1 MIPILYEKGEIAFT
15 SNGLGRLADCISC
28 TVTEERNGIYECQ
41 FTYPVSG
48 AMYSQITEG
57 RILGVIHDDAHD
69 IQPFDIYGRSAPING
84 TVTFYAHHISY
95 RLGNVILKPMSAAS
109 CAAAMA
115 AIPSNTYNACPFTF
129 WTDKSAS
136 ATFTNAVPS
145 AVRAI
150 LGGQAGSILDVYG
163 KGDYEFDKW
172 TVKLHLNRG
181 NDNGVAIRYG
191 VNLTD
196 LTQNVDVSSAYTAVV
211 PYWLGAEGDLV
222 TLPEGY
228 VACTGM
234 AVVPVPLDLSAD
246 FDEMPTVEQ
255 LRTKATARLESSRAW
270 LPNENIRVSFI
281 DLSHTE
287 EYKNVAALQRV
298 CLCDSV
304 SVYCGDLDIYAVS
317 MKVVR
322 VVFNVLT
329 EMYDEIE
336 LGDPRTTLAQTIAA
350 QFEEVTADL
359 PTTEQVR
366 SMLSQG
372 VENATAQITGAL
384 GGFVRF
390 IYDANGKMQEIVIMD
405 TDDIS
410 TAHKVWRWNSGGLGY
425 SSNGYNGPYG
435 TAITQDGA
443 IVADYITSGVMNA
456 DLIRAGT
463 ITSPVGGTYW
473 DLDNGI
479 FVIGSNANIGGMS
492 AGDIV
497 DSIGS
502 TVTAIDIEYAHNQDS
517 STAPTSG
524 WSTVAPS
531 WAAGWYI
538 WQRTKMTTPDG
549 VEYSEPTCISGRD
562 GSSATPGLNQA
573 TLYLYRRAATQPS
586 APATSMTY
594 TFASGELTGIPGGWF
609 RAIPSGSDPCWVT
622 SAAAISTDTAVTLT
636 SNAWQTP
643 VMLAYNGA
651 AVANVVT
658 LFAVS
663 DSTIPPATSEFH
675 ELGEEIPWTDDNDN
689 IITDDN
695 DEPIYF
701 MVDESPVPTSLTPYV
716 WTFQRTTYTDGTV
729 LDSTKAITAVYGEQ
743 GIGVAAIVEQYYLS
757 TSDEEPTGGAWS
769 ERQPVWQPGTYIWT
783 RSRITWTDD
792 AVTTTEPVLAR
803 AINAANEAAAQADAK
818 AESASAREQIIYHS
832 AVSGTITMAA
842 NTTWVENSANAQNV
856 WTTTR
861 PVYNGGY
868 PVLFVATQRQSVE
881 QRAGTTCSC
890 TTPVIDQ
897 TTTVIDGGHI
907 STGTIDA
914 GVVNVTNLKAGNI
927 TSGTLSA
934 DRIGASSITAGK
946 IAAGAITA
954 DKIAAGAITADKLAA
969 AVITSIN
976 NAQSTADS
984 ANSLEQLVY
993 RSAAAGTSSMAAP
1006 TSWVSNSTGNQNTW
1020 TIKRPQY
1027 SSSYPVLFV
1036 ATQRKT
1042 VDGTV
1047 TCTTPQID
1055 QTTTVIDGGNII
1067 TGSIT
1072 SGKIAAGAITS
1083 NKLDSDV
1090 ITSINTAQS
1099 TANGANSLTQT
1110 IYKQAVSG
1118 TGSMSGTTTWVTA
1131 TGESTSSD
1139 TAGLTP
1145 VWTTKRPTYRSKYPV
1160 IFVATQRKTV
1170 EGTVTC
1176 TTPLKDDTMT
1186 VIDGGHI
1193 TTGAID
1199 AGRISTGTLDASKIT
1214 VTNLDGGSI
1223 TAGSLSADKIKGG
1236 TLVLGGANNT
1246 NGYLSIKDASN
1257 NTIGRWDKDGI
1268 EASLGSLAFVRR
1280 SGNYS
1285 AKLNLGDSYTTLFSY
1300 TYSSSTMTNKAELKS
1315 GSFNMSSN
1323 SSERYEPGIRSTN
1336 SRYNWTACL
1345 DPREVSIGNSS
1356 SPDFYASIINGY
1368 LYCGVKGDLTVNG
1381 TKSRSVSTDQYSD
1394 RLLYCYETPSPMF
1407 GDIGEGVIG
1416 EDGFCYIPLD
1426 AVFAQTVTTAQYQV
1440 FLQKYGDGDCWVME
1454 RRGSCFIV
1462 RGTPGLVFGWE
1473 IKARQ
1478 RDFDQLRLE
1487 KNVKPFAVPDTT
1499 YGEDAAQHIMD
1510 IQKERE
1516 IA

>member
-1 MIPILYEKGEIAFT
+1 MKPILYEVGETAFT
-15 SNGLGRLADCISC
+15 SNGLGRLADCITC

-48 AMYSQITEG
+48 AMFSQITEG
-57 RILGVIHDDAHD
+57 RIVGVIHDDAHD
-69 IQPFDIYGRSAPING
+69 IQPFDIYARSAPLNG
-84 TVTFYAHHISY
+84 IVTFYAHHISY
-95 RLGNVILKPMSAAS
+95 RLGNIILKPMSAAS
-109 CAAAMA
+109 CAAALA
-115 AIPSNTYNACPFTF
+115 AIPGNTYNACPFTF
-129 WTDKSAS
+129 WTDKSTN

-150 LGGQAGSILDVYG
+150 LGGQVGSILDVYG
-163 KGDYEFDKW
+163 TGDYEFDKFA
-172 TVKLHLNRG
+172 VKLHMNRG
-181 NDNGVAIRYG
+181 SDNGVAIRYG

-196 LTQNVDVSSAYTAVV
+196 LTQDVDVSAAYTAVV

-228 VACTGM
+228 VARTGM

-246 FDEMPTVEQ
+246 FEEMPTVEQ
-255 LRTKATARLESSRAW
+255 LREKATARLSSSRAW
-270 LPNENIRVSFI
+270 LPRENIKVRFI

-298 CLCDSV
+298 RLCDSV
-304 SVYCGDLDIYAVS
+304 SVYCGDLDVNAVS

-350 QFEEVTADL
+350 QFEDITADL
-359 PTTEQVR
+359 PTTAQVR

-372 VENATAQITGAL
+372 VDSATAQITGAL

-410 TAHKVWRWNSGGLGY
+410 TARKVWRWNSGGLGF

-443 IVADYITSGVMNA
+443 IVADYITSGVVNA

-463 ITSPVGGTYW
+463 ITSPVGGAYW

-479 FVIGSNANIGGMS
+479 FVIGSNAEIGGMS

-502 TVTAIDIEYAHNQDS
+502 TVTGIDIEFAQNQDS
-517 STAPTSG
+517 STAPASG

-549 VEYSEPTCISGRD
+549 VTYSEPTCISGRD

-573 TLYLYRRAATQPS
+573 TLYLYRRAATQPE
-586 APATSMTY
+586 APSSNMTY
-594 TFASGELTGIPGGWF
+594 TFASGELTGIPAGWS

-622 SAAAISTDTAVTLT
+622 SAAAISTDTSVTLAPD
-636 SNAWQTP
+636 AWQTP

-651 AVANVVT
+651 AVASVAT

-701 MVDESPVPTSLTPYV
+701 MVDESPVPTALDPYV

-743 GIGVAAIVEQYYLS
+743 GVGVAAIVEQYYLS

-769 ERQPVWQPGTYIWT
+769 NRQPVWQPGTYIWT

-792 AVTTTEPVLAR
+792 AVTTTDPVLAR
-803 AINAANEAAAQADAK
+803 AINAANEAAAAAEAK
-818 AESASAREQIIYHS
+818 AKSASARAQIIYHS

-842 NTTWVENSANAQNV
+842 TTTWVENSANAQNV

-881 QRAGTTCSC
+881 QRGGTTCSC

-914 GVVNVTNLKAGNI
+914 GVVNVTNIKAGNI
-927 TSGTLSA
+927 TSGTLNA
-934 DRIGASSITAGK
+934 DRIAAGAITAGK

-954 DKIAAGAITADKLAA
+954 EKIAAGAIAADKLSSTVSNSISAAQAA
-969 AVITSIN
+969 AN
-976 NAQSTADS
+976 GANAR
-984 ANSLEQLVY
+984 EQTIY
-993 RSAAAGTSSMAAP
+993 RSAASGTTSMPAYTTWVTSSTDSQNAWRTRRP
-1006 TSWVSNSTGNQNTW
+1006 T
-1020 TIKRPQY
+1020 Y
-1027 SSSYPVLFV
+1027 SRDYPVLFV
-1036 ATQRKT
+1036 ATQRQT
-1042 VDGTV
+1042 VAQQAAGTACS
-1047 TCTTPQID
+1047 CTTPVID
-1055 QTTTVIDGGNII
+1055 QTTTVIDGG
-1067 TGSIT
+1067 
-1072 SGKIAAGAITS
+1072 
-1083 NKLDSDV
+1083 
-1090 ITSINTAQS
+1090 
-1099 TANGANSLTQT
+1099 
-1110 IYKQAVSG
+1110 
-1118 TGSMSGTTTWVTA
+1118 
-1131 TGESTSSD
+1131 
-1139 TAGLTP
+1139 
-1145 VWTTKRPTYRSKYPV
+1145 
-1160 IFVATQRKTV
+1160 
-1170 EGTVTC
+1170 
-1176 TTPLKDDTMT
+1176 
-1186 VIDGGHI
+1186 HI
-1193 TTGAID
+1193 TTGTID
-1199 AGRISTGTLDASKIT
+1199 ASVVS
-1214 VTNLDGGSI
+1214 VTNLNASNIKSGTLNASVVSVTNLNASNITSGSLTLGGSKNANGQIIIQNSSGNQIGKWDKNGISISSGSINIGSGIFSVTSDGTLTCTNATLTNATLTGAVTASGIDPLTFKSLKTILSGGRIGIFQGNAEAGYIQSYDISGSPGILIGNWPLETTHTHPIMLYGPNTSGRGDNSITLTQNEI
-1223 TAGSLSADKIKGG
+1223 TASSYYI
-1236 TLVLGGANNT
+1236 TL
-1246 NGYLSIKDASN
+1246 
-1257 NTIGRWDKDGI
+1257 
-1268 EASLGSLAFVRR
+1268 R
-1280 SGNYS
+1280 SGNS
-1285 AKLNLGDSYTTLFSY
+1285 LNLI
-1300 TYSSSTMTNKAELKS
+1300 TNNLQINYESCWS
-1315 GSFNMSSN
+1315 GTISCV
-1323 SSERYEPGIRSTN
+1323 GVDGTDVLVDVTN
-1336 SRYNWTACL
+1336 GLIT
-1345 DPREVSIGNSS
+1345 
-1356 SPDFYASIINGY
+1356 
-1368 LYCGVKGDLTVNG
+1368 
-1381 TKSRSVSTDQYSD
+1381 SV
-1394 RLLYCYETPSPMF
+1394 R
-1407 GDIGEGVIG
+1407 
-1416 EDGFCYIPLD
+1416 
-1426 AVFAQTVTTAQYQV
+1426 
-1440 FLQKYGDGDCWVME
+1440 
-1454 RRGSCFIV
+1454 
-1462 RGTPGLVFGWE
+1462 
-1473 IKARQ
+1473 
-1478 RDFDQLRLE
+1478 
-1487 KNVKPFAVPDTT
+1487 
-1499 YGEDAAQHIMD
+1499 
-1510 IQKERE
+1510 
-1516 IA
+1516 